1 MSEGL
6 VIRHCSPTLAGIK
19 TGSLFSCSCPCRKEL
34 MKALSG
40 LNRKLVPKGL
50 CILPLQICGNR
61 ALIYAYRPH
70 ALKSD
75 LADQRARDLLLQYG
89 YPAQDSNA
97 CVLHLIRRLT
107 SAGEFPHEIG
117 LFLSYPPED
126 VLGFILNKAC
136 RHKCL
141 GCWKVYGD
149 EERAKSTFEKYDLC
163 SRIYVQQWKQGKSI
177 EQLTVAG

>member
-1 MSEGL
+1 
-6 VIRHCSPTLAGIK
+6 
-19 TGSLFSCSCPCRKEL
+19 

-50 CILPLQICGNR
+50 CILPLRICGNR

-117 LFLSYPPED
+117 LFLSYPPETSSDSSSIKRAGTSALDAGRCTGMKRGQKAPLKNTIFAAGSMCSSGNRGNPSNSLPWLDD
-126 VLGFILNKAC
+126 VSKKTEREVILS
-136 RHKCL
+136 
-141 GCWKVYGD
+141 Y
-149 EERAKSTFEKYDLC
+149 E
-163 SRIYVQQWKQGKSI
+163 
-177 EQLTVAG
+177 